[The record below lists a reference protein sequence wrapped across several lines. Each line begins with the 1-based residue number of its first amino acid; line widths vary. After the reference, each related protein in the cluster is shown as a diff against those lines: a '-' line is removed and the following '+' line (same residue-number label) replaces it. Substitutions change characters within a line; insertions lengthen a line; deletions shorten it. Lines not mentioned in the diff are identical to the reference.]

1 MIQRRES
8 VPAETTAAAAFP
20 AATAVVFPRCR
31 GAASLDAACAELTDE
46 LAALGYELP
55 SVYLL
60 IDGRL
65 RCQAAR
71 GYFQVVDGH
80 APGVGIIGRA
90 VLSGTPVVVSDVA
103 SEPGFIAAIPGI
115 AAEAC
120 VPVTLDGKVVGAV
133 NVESR
138 DVLPTATVATLQAA
152 AESLT
157 AWLDGH
163 GGMPQVPPAQR
174 LARIA
179 LQLSSSTDA
188 PSIVDRALVGAI
200 ELSGMDT
207 GMLVRRSA
215 GERWTRWARGPL
227 APHLLAW
234 ADDVF
239 VTFARWVAA
248 GTSSHFPGGEAPPSG
263 YEFLTTA
270 GVRSLTIHPLVAA
283 GSVTGLLI
291 VADRD
296 PVPHDPALGVC
307 LELLAAKTAS
317 SLGMAE
323 AIADLKRQAVQDP
336 LTGCPNAAAFVA
348 HLDRDARNA
357 APASA
362 TQRCLML
369 LDVDAFKA
377 VNDAFGHLA
386 GDRLLRSLADELAG
400 ELRPQDTLYRVG
412 GDEFAA
418 LVDVHS
424 VAEAEAIAQRLVAAA
439 RRVRTTVSIGVT
451 LLAAPGTDPEDA
463 RSRADVA
470 LYQAKDAGRDT
481 YRLAEG

>member
-1 MIQRRES
+1 M
-8 VPAETTAAAAFP
+8 
-20 AATAVVFPRCR
+20 
-31 GAASLDAACAELTDE
+31 
-46 LAALGYELP
+46 GYELP

-60 IDGRL
+60 VDGRL

-80 APGVGIIGRA
+80 APGIGIIGRA
-90 VLSGTPVVVSDVA
+90 VLSGAPVVVSDVR

-115 AAEAC
+115 VAEAC
-120 VPVTLDGKVVGAV
+120 VPVTLGGDVVGAV

-138 DVLPTATVATLQAA
+138 AELPAPTVATLQAA

-157 AWLDGH
+157 AWLHAH
-163 GGMPQVPPAQR
+163 GGMPQVPPTQR

-188 PSIVDRALVGAI
+188 QSIVDRAIEGAI
-200 ELSGMDT
+200 GLSGMDT
-207 GMLVRRSA
+207 GVLVRRSA
-215 GERWTRWARGPL
+215 GDRWTRWGRGPL
-227 APHLLAW
+227 APHLLPW
-234 ADDVF
+234 PDKVF
-239 VTFARWVAA
+239 ATFARWVAA
-248 GTSSHFPGGEAPPSG
+248 GTSSHFPGGEEPPAG
-263 YEFLTTA
+263 YEFLSAA
-270 GVRSLTIHPLVAA
+270 GVRSLAIHPLVAA

-291 VADRD
+291 VADRN

-307 LELLAAKTAS
+307 LELLAAQTAS
-317 SLGMAE
+317 SLGMAD

-336 LTGCPNAAAFVA
+336 LTGRPNAAAFVA
-348 HLDRDARNA
+348 HLGRDARTA
-357 APASA
+357 ALASHP
-362 TQRCLML
+362 QRCLML
-369 LDVDAFKA
+369 IDVDGFKS
-377 VNDAFGHLA
+377 VNDTFGHLA
-386 GDRLLRSLADELAG
+386 GDRLLRSLADELAA
-400 ELRPQDTLYRVG
+400 EVRPQDTLYRVG

-424 VAEAEAIAQRLVAAA
+424 VAEAEAIAQRLVQAA

-451 LLAAPGTDPEDA
+451 LLSSADPDGA

-481 YRLAEG
+481 YRFADG